1 MIQKFKKIA
10 ILGVSV
16 FSLSACQT
24 MSDYIP
30 EQITKSQAGTVIG
43 SITGGLIGTQ
53 LDCKEKAAC
62 QFAGVLIG
70 GVIGNQIGRYLDE
83 QDKAKMAASTQ
94 NAILTGKSQS
104 WSNPENKTSGKSVVI
119 RTTERKQPVKVPV
132 LKDKITKVPPLDML
146 GTTYRATKAANVRGG
161 PGSDYKT
168 VGSLKANQNMTA
180 IGKVKD
186 KNWYM
191 ISENGVGSGF
201 VFGGLIEP
209 APTEKADQAHSQ
221 VASSD
226 IAVHQVSKTTTCR
239 VIEQSVKLADGTTK
253 TEQVEAC
260 EGANG
265 WEVKGV

>member
-1 MIQKFKKIA
+1 MLQRIKKIA
-10 ILGVSV
+10 VLGVSV

-43 SITGGLIGTQ
+43 SITGGIIGTQ
-53 LDCKEKAAC
+53 LDCKNKTAC

-70 GVIGNQIGRYLDE
+70 GVIGNRIGKHLDE
-83 QDKAKMAASTQ
+83 QDKARMAASTQ
-94 NAILTGKSQS
+94 NAILTGQTQS
-104 WSNPENKTSGKSVVI
+104 WSNPENNTSGKSVVV

-132 LKDKITKVPPLDML
+132 LKEKVAKVPPLDML
-146 GTTYRATKAANVRGG
+146 GTTYRATKTANVRGG

-168 VGSLKANQNMTA
+168 VGSLKANQSVTA

-201 VFGGLIEP
+201 VFGGLVEP
-209 APTEKADQAHSQ
+209 APEEKADQAHSQ
-221 VASSD
+221 IAAND
-226 IAVHQVSKTTTCR
+226 IALHQVSNTTTCR

-265 WEVKGV
+265 WEVKDV